1 MSDTPA
7 PIPGHAGR
15 LERLIVTRPAP
26 EAAAWVDVLRGNG
39 WPAQAL
45 PLIDIAPPD
54 DERDLATLQHW
65 RRHWMQADAILFVS
79 GAAVT
84 HFFADALA
92 PVDAAMRTR
101 FWAPGPGTARLLK
114 KAIAPWGWG
123 ADRIDSPPL
132 EAAQFDSEHLWPVVS
147 SQVEQ
152 GRLVLIVR
160 GTSGREPPVQGVPG
174 VAGHGRDWLIQQ
186 CLAAG
191 AQVQGCVAYA
201 RRSPP
206 LSTLDQGLLAAAC
219 GPTPGSAEWCKE
231 VAELGLLTPRTLSWT
246 DHQGAAQE
254 LSGFLAIDEE
264 RLRALPPEVTQRWMS
279 TGLMAVAWAHLLS
292 LGHARTLAARQKLA
306 DTAAPAPAAQ

>member
-92 PVDAAMRTR
+92 PADAAMRTR

-123 ADRIDSPPL
+123 AERIDSPPL

-160 GTSGREPPVQGVPG
+160 GTSGRESPVQEVPG

-219 GPTPGSAEWCKE
+219 GPDSAWLFSSSEALIPLQAQRPAAGWGHTTAI
-231 VAELGLLTPRTLSWT
+231 VTHPRIAAAARLAGFDRIVSTRPALDDVMRTLESGWT
-246 DHQGAAQE
+246 
-254 LSGFLAIDEE
+254 
-264 RLRALPPEVTQRWMS
+264 RP
-279 TGLMAVAWAHLLS
+279 
-292 LGHARTLAARQKLA
+292 
-306 DTAAPAPAAQ
+306 

>member
-123 ADRIDSPPL
+123 AERIDSPPL

-219 GPTPGSAEWCKE
+219 GPDSAWLFSSSEALIPLQAQRPAAGWS
-231 VAELGLLTPRTLSWT
+231 GL
-246 DHQGAAQE
+246 H
-254 LSGFLAIDEE
+254 
-264 RLRALPPEVTQRWMS
+264 RLRAAAGDALALPDWTTQTGFQFHSAS
-279 TGLMAVAWAHLLS
+279 TA
-292 LGHARTLAARQKLA
+292 
-306 DTAAPAPAAQ
+306 